1 MFLLQLL
8 LSWLSAS
15 LSILGGMQ
23 RICFALFAQPVIII
37 NCLSIVF
44 DLCKL
49 NITHNL
55 RFSNFSFDFQQL
67 KEIFLP
73 FVLSSLIYCRNLC
86 GKIIMN

>member
-8 LSWLSAS
+8 LWLSAS
-15 LSILGGMQ
+15 SSGGMQ

-49 NITHNL
+49 NISHNL
-55 RFSNFSFDFQQL
+55 CFCNFSFDFPQM
-67 KEIFLP
+67 KKTFLH
-73 FVLSSLIYCRNLC
+73 LLC
-86 GKIIMN
+86 LL